1 MEELNDFINKCNE
14 DRVDVNEI
22 KRLIE
27 EQRRNS
33 IELKLEEAF
42 ANERFTFKFESR
54 VWGEGLNRNLWR
66 DGDTITFVEE
76 RPKLKGSQ
84 MISLG
89 GMNAKAKK
97 NDLISLFLRKESDL

>member
-1 MEELNDFINKCNE
+1 MLLRVCRGKAVRSLMEELNDFINKCNE

-54 VWGEGLNRNLWR
+54 VWGEG
-66 DGDTITFVEE
+66 F
-76 RPKLKGSQ
+76 K
-84 MISLG
+84 
-89 GMNAKAKK
+89 
-97 NDLISLFLRKESDL
+97 

>member
-1 MEELNDFINKCNE
+1 MKDLHLSL
-14 DRVDVNEI
+14 RVEYGV
-22 KRLIE
+22 K
-27 EQRRNS
+27 
-33 IELKLEEAF
+33 
-42 ANERFTFKFESR
+42 
-54 VWGEGLNRNLWR
+54 VLNRNLWR